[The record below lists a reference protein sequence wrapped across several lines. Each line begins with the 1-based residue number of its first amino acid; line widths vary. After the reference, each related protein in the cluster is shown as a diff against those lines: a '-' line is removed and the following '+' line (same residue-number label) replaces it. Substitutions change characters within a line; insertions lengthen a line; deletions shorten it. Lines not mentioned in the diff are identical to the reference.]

1 MSFEFFDP
9 IITKRRSINQEPLIS
24 KTDIKKIIN
33 NIVILDEI
41 PDKYSKCTVT
51 CSIGGVSYT
60 WYEINSGIPS
70 VDTVN
75 HIANYLVD
83 YTIGQL
89 TFPIEANGETATISS
104 FGTGCHYF
112 PATRVYTKYLSNG
125 NGNYDVTETLQELVD
140 GVNQAEDIR
149 VENEG
154 IRQYNEGI
162 RQENESTRNENE
174 GTRVSQE
181 STRQNLINE
190 LGYKG
195 IWTSGSNYKI
205 NNVVTYNNSSYLCIS
220 DIENSII
227 NPSEDTICWR
237 IIALAGS
244 VAEVISSNSD
254 ILIQDASTSPILT
267 LNSGMDAN
275 QIVKRNTNAEIP
287 GNVTGNYITLGNIKL
302 NFNSGLGTIDIT
314 TI

>member
-9 IITKRRSINQEPLIS
+9 IITKRRSVNQEPLIS

-41 PDKYSKCTVT
+41 PDKYSKCNVT
-51 CSIGGVSYT
+51 CSIGGVNYT

-75 HIANYLVD
+75 HIANYLAD

-89 TFPIEANGETATISS
+89 TFPTEANGETATISS

-112 PATRVYTKYLSNG
+112 PASRVYSAYQING
-125 NGNYDVTETLQELVD
+125 NGNYEITQTLQDFVD
-140 GVNQAEDIR
+140 NTNDAENIR
-149 VENEG
+149 TYNENV
-154 IRQYNEGI
+154 RKYNEGI
-162 RQENESTRNENE
+162 RRENETTRNENE

-195 IWTSGSNYKI
+195 IWTSRSNYKI

-244 VAEVISSNSD
+244 VAEVTSANEDIS
-254 ILIQDASTSPILT
+254 IQDSTTSPILT
-267 LNSGMDAN
+267 LNSGASAN
-275 QIVKRNTNAEIP
+275 QIVKRNANAEIP
-287 GNVTGNYITLGNIKL
+287 GNVAGNYITLGNMKL
-302 NFNSGLGTIDIT
+302 NFNSSLGCIDIT

>member
-9 IITKRRSINQEPLIS
+9 IITKRRSKNQEPLIP

-41 PDKYSKCTVT
+41 PDRYSKCAVV
-51 CSIGGVSYT
+51 CSIGGINYT
-60 WYEINSGIPS
+60 WYEINSGNPS
-70 VDTVN
+70 IDTIN
-75 HIANYLVD
+75 YNASYLVD

-89 TFPIEANGETATISS
+89 TFPKEANGETATISS

-287 GNVTGNYITLGNIKL
+287 GNVTGNYITLGNLKL
-302 NFNSGLGTIDIT
+302 NFNSGLGTIDII